1 MITKKRPMLCSHK
14 VKTNTKAMSLSCQE
28 NVALGSDSEEYIE
41 HFSETHK
48 LEPRASVTRSPKQ
61 EHLLA
66 NKKLNILPFVKKT
79 K

>member
-1 MITKKRPMLCSHK
+1 MFCSHK

-66 NKKLNILPFVKKT
+66 NKKLNILPFVKKNKMKLQT
-79 K
+79 I